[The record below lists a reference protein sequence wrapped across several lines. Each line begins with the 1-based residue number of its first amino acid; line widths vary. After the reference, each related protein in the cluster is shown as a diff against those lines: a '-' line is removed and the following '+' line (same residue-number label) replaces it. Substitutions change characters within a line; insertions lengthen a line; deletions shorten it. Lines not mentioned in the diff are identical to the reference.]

1 MHRVDMKDTK
11 NRTFPAILAE
21 QAKQNPHGEFL
32 ITDSRRLNFIEVEE
46 QTNKLAG
53 GLRDLGVVAGERVAL
68 MLSNDI
74 EIVLL
79 ALAIN
84 KLGAAW
90 TPINAEYKGDWL
102 LDNVLRCRCTVLVVD
117 EALQSRI
124 VAIQDQL
131 GDEKI
136 VLVGDSE
143 SSDLAQAI
151 SYQSLLA
158 YDEINVDLSTIDYG
172 DTCSILWTSG
182 TTGKSKGSC
191 KAITAGY
198 ALSFTVRASNM
209 IRLKVML
216 STIPY
221 RCIILRPGLPASTV
235 H

>member
-1 MHRVDMKDTK
+1 MYRVDMSDTQ
-11 NRTFPAILAE
+11 NRTFPSILSQ
-21 QAKQNPHGEFL
+21 QACYNANGEFL
-32 ITDSRRLNFIEVEE
+32 VTDNRRLSFAEVEQ
-46 QTNKLAG
+46 QTNQLAA
-53 GLRDLGVVAGERVAL
+53 GLRNLGVVAGERVAL

-136 VLVGDSE
+136 VLVGDPQ
-143 SSDLAQAI
+143 SSDLTQAI
-151 SYQSLLA
+151 SYQSLLD
-158 YDEINVDLSTIDYG
+158 YDEINVDL
-172 DTCSILWTSG
+172 
-182 TTGKSKGSC
+182 
-191 KAITAGY
+191 
-198 ALSFTVRASNM
+198 
-209 IRLKVML
+209 IRLR
-216 STIPY
+216 TPIAG
-221 RCIILRPGLPASTV
+221 LRAKRV
-235 H
+235 QR